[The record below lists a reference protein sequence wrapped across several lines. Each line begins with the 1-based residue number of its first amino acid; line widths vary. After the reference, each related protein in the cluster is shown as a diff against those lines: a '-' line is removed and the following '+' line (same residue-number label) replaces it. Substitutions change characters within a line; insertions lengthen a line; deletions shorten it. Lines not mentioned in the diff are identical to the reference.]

1 MVSTQTG
8 IFGGFMVLIGA
19 LLELTSIILFSLES
33 IGFTLFGKI
42 ICIAGILMMLGVLA
56 PLSTKKEY
64 TPKSSM
70 GLVIAHF
77 LIGFAILMFGGILA
91 EFEAEEVQTLGE
103 LIAAIIFLALGLI
116 FVGIIGLVAII
127 FLLIFTIKYFGE
139 LEKPQFGTVIVLLV
153 ILSII
158 LLPLKLILEFGI
170 MFTIWQIILGIGYI
184 TTLRKLSYSSDLTSS
199 GK

>member
-42 ICIAGILMMLGVLA
+42 ICLAGILMMLGVLA

-184 TTLRKLSYSSDLTSS
+184 TTLRRLPYSSDLTSS